1 MTQCN
6 TVPGN
11 AVTGMTA
18 HCRYCTHCN
27 VQTGMGWAPVFFCE
41 RDGHATAVSDSD
53 SCGKFEREPGSD
65 DA

>member
-6 TVPGN
+6 TVPDQPLTVN
-11 AVTGMTA
+11 TGT
-18 HCRYCTHCN
+18 CRHCTHCN

-53 SCGKFEREPGSD
+53 SCGQFEREPGSD
-65 DA
+65 DE